1 MARKRLTLEDL
12 VAAGVFDPRNFRHR
26 RALDESGPLANPEL
40 EAARERALVCRR
52 VGDRALGATLL
63 RDFSRLVSSR

>member
-1 MARKRLTLEDL
+1 

-26 RALDESGPLANPEL
+26 RAFDESGPLADLEL
-40 EAARERALVCRR
+40 EAARERVIVCRR

-63 RDFSRLVSSR
+63 REFGRMVGENASR